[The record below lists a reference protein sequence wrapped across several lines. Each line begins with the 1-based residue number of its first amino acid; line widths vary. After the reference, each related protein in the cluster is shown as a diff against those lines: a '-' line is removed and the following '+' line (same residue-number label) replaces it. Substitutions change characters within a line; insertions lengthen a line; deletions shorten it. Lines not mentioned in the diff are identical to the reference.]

1 MDIVLA
7 ALCGFLMDLALGDPA
22 WMPHPVVGMGKC
34 IAALERGLRRVFRK
48 TPRGELAAGAVLAAV
63 LPLGT
68 LGLAA
73 GALWLCGL
81 AHPALRFALEA
92 VWCWQALAMR
102 GLRDESR
109 NVYRA
114 LTGGTLEQARAAVA
128 RIVGRDTAALSAG
141 GVTKAAV
148 ETVAENFADGVAAP
162 MFYMLLGGA
171 PLALCYKAVNTMD
184 SMVGYKNER
193 YLYFGRAAAKLD
205 DAANY
210 LLARMAALLLAGA
223 AALTGQPCQPQF
235 RPDGGGDGRSAGRAA
250 GRPGQLFRQAVR
262 KAYDRRRAAAGGA
275 GGHPAG
281 KPDAVCRRDAV
292 HGAPGLR
299 ARCGVP
305 AAGAVTEGRERME
318 LTHGGDWAGYAA
330 QYGGMPL
337 DFSANVSPLG
347 LPQGVRQAVARALDG
362 ADRYPDPLCRALRKK
377 LSGTLGV
384 PPQSILCGNGA
395 ADLIFRLALAEKPK
409 RALVTAPTFAEYEQA
424 LAVAGCTADRFFLRE
439 EEGFAV
445 TEALLE
451 RIEPGLDI
459 LFLCEPNNPTGRTTP
474 RALLLRILERCA
486 ACGTRLVVDECF
498 NEFLDDPAAH
508 TLLGELEGHE
518 NLLLL
523 RAFTKW
529 YAMAGVR
536 LGYAL
541 CADGALLERMR
552 AAGQPWAVSA
562 LAQAA
567 GEAALEETDYS
578 AALRALV
585 AAERPRLSA
594 GLAAL
599 GCRVLPGEANY
610 LLFYQSGEQLV
621 QRLRAR
627 GVLLRGCANY
637 PGLGPGWYRAAV
649 RTHSENSAFLQA
661 LGEVL

>member
-1 MDIVLA
+1 
-7 ALCGFLMDLALGDPA
+7 
-22 WMPHPVVGMGKC
+22 
-34 IAALERGLRRVFRK
+34 
-48 TPRGELAAGAVLAAV
+48 
-63 LPLGT
+63 
-68 LGLAA
+68 
-73 GALWLCGL
+73 
-81 AHPALRFALEA
+81 
-92 VWCWQALAMR
+92 
-102 GLRDESR
+102 
-109 NVYRA
+109 
-114 LTGGTLEQARAAVA
+114 
-128 RIVGRDTAALSAG
+128 
-141 GVTKAAV
+141 
-148 ETVAENFADGVAAP
+148 
-162 MFYMLLGGA
+162 
-171 PLALCYKAVNTMD
+171 
-184 SMVGYKNER
+184 
-193 YLYFGRAAAKLD
+193 
-205 DAANY
+205 
-210 LLARMAALLLAGA
+210 
-223 AALTGQPCQPQF
+223 
-235 RPDGGGDGRSAGRAA
+235 
-250 GRPGQLFRQAVR
+250 
-262 KAYDRRRAAAGGA
+262 
-275 GGHPAG
+275 
-281 KPDAVCRRDAV
+281 
-292 HGAPGLR
+292 
-299 ARCGVP
+299 
-305 AAGAVTEGRERME
+305 ME

-377 LSGTLGV
+377 LSGALGV

-395 ADLIFRLALAEKPK
+395 ADLIFRLALAEQPK

-610 LLFYQSGEQLV
+610 LLFYHQRRAAGAAAAGPGRAAARLRQLSGPGAGV
-621 QRLRAR
+621 VPRGGAHPFGKQRLFAGAWGGVVNGAAALWCRAR
-627 GVLLRGCANY
+627 CRARAKACWPRRCAAFS
-637 PGLGPGWYRAAV
+637 GRTACGWRPSKA
-649 RTHSENSAFLQA
+649 RTWR
-661 LGEVL
+661 